1 MSSVQER
8 RDASEQ
14 ARGHASSYV
23 INVFHF
29 QTPSLGRPSGNCEI
43 AKHDTAKAPRRVLNH
58 FDKRRL
64 RISASRY
71 TVR

>member
-1 MSSVQER
+1 MSPVQER

-29 QTPSLGRPSGNCEI
+29 QTPSLDPPGNYEI
-43 AKHDTAKAPRRVLNH
+43 AKHDTAKVPRRVLNH
-58 FDKRRL
+58 FDKQRL
-64 RISASRY
+64 RISAIRY

>member
-29 QTPSLGRPSGNCEI
+29 QTLQRHQDVFSTTLTSGDYVSVLVVTQSDN
-43 AKHDTAKAPRRVLNH
+43 DTLCQLKAYV
-58 FDKRRL
+58 
-64 RISASRY
+64 I
-71 TVR
+71 